1 MVDDLKNNETDTEN
15 SADAPS
21 EEILEPTMGK
31 GLSSYRPWD
40 WIAGYIFAAIVTLVM
55 FGLSERMYDI
65 AK

>member
-1 MVDDLKNNETDTEN
+1 MVENINNDD
-15 SADAPS
+15 SAHEVVEAPS
-21 EEILEPTMGK
+21 EEVLEPTMGK
-31 GLSSYRPWD
+31 GLPSYRPWD